1 VKPAV
6 TRTTGPQPLHG
17 VEYDKNDAVIVVQQ
31 HSWLFFDN
39 SFHFHAL
46 HTWLFIFIRFAITK
60 TFNIFV
66 SVKNLICYSFKINIM
81 STYTQILYQI
91 VFSTKNR
98 EHTLI
103 NPNRVDLYKYIWG
116 LLKNKNCHLYRI
128 GGVTDH
134 IHIVTHL
141 HPSISLASLVKD
153 IKLASSDYIKSVHL
167 FPDFHGWQNGYGGF
181 TYSFKDKDHLIEYVK
196 NQEEHHKIVTF
207 RDELIELL
215 HEHGIEFDE
224 KYLL

>member
-1 VKPAV
+1 
-6 TRTTGPQPLHG
+6 
-17 VEYDKNDAVIVVQQ
+17 
-31 HSWLFFDN
+31 
-39 SFHFHAL
+39 
-46 HTWLFIFIRFAITK
+46 
-60 TFNIFV
+60 
-66 SVKNLICYSFKINIM
+66 M

-98 EHTLI
+98 EQTLI
-103 NPNRVDLYKYIWG
+103 KPYRDELYKYIWG
-116 LLKNKNCHLYRI
+116 VLKNKNCHLYRI

-134 IHIVTHL
+134 VHIVTHI

-153 IKLASSDYIKSVHL
+153 IKLASSGYIKSHNL
-167 FPDFHGWQNGYGGF
+167 FPDFNGWQNGYGGF
-181 TYSFKDKDHLIEYVK
+181 TYSFKDKDKLIEYVK

-215 HEHGIEFDE
+215 KEHGIEFDE